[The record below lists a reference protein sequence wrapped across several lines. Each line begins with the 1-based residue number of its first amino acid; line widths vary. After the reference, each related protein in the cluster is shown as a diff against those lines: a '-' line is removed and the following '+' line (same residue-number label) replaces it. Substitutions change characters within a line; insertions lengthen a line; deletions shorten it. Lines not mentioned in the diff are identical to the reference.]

1 MQLMKIELFL
11 FCIFICSRKRK
22 GIIDNSVVLTDKH
35 IRHVPVIDGRIVGMI
50 SIVDVVR
57 AVVEQQKGEL
67 KRLNEFIRGEYY

>member
-1 MQLMKIELFL
+1 M
-11 FCIFICSRKRK
+11 
-22 GIIDNSVVLTDKH
+22 VLTDKH